1 MKYFN
6 SKTKNFK
13 QKLFIA
19 VLILILFFI
28 VVNFIGA
35 WLKSSKVHQ
44 EINNLE
50 QEITNLQ
57 KDTGKLTELIQYFNS
72 NAYIEEKA
80 RVDLGLKKEG
90 EKVVLV
96 PDDIKKNLLNTENQ
110 EKSENELSNPK
121 KWWHYFFK

>member
-1 MKYFN
+1 MKYLN
-6 SKTKNFK
+6 AKTKNYK
-13 QKLFIA
+13 QKLFIVVL
-19 VLILILFFI
+19 VLILIFI
-28 VVNFIGA
+28 AVNFFSA

-50 QEITNLQ
+50 QEISNLQ

-96 PDDIKKNLLNTENQ
+96 PDDIKKNLLNNENE

-121 KWWHYFFK
+121 KWWNYFFK